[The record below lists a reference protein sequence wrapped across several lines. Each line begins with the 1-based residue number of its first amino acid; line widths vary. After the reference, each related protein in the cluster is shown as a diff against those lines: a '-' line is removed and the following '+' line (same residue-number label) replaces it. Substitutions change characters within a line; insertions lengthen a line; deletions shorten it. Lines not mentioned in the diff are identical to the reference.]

1 MQTNIYKS
9 SSQFNLSFNHNFLI
23 RKKRLFILLAAMFMV
38 AFNQAYAEDVV
49 PDKFKIALG
58 GYAVLRYNTL
68 LSLTEP
74 NLGVGVAINP
84 DASLGL
90 SAEQSV
96 LRLEGYYRFNNKH
109 ALTYSWYSIGSEGNK
124 SLEEEIDWIDENG
137 NPITI
142 PIGARVG
149 TILNYDI
156 YKVGYLWS
164 FLHTD
169 KVELGVGA
177 GLHATRIEVELN
189 AEYTGSEV
197 STADVSTTV
206 PLPVVS
212 FGVGYNVTPKF
223 SWHIKTE
230 LFALKF
236 DDWDGVYTDS
246 SLGMEYRVFKHV
258 GLGIGLASNSLR
270 VTEDAN
276 DYRFYYDNRIT
287 GVMLDVAAYF

>member
-1 MQTNIYKS
+1 MKTKISIS
-9 SSQFNLSFNHNFLI
+9 SSQFVLSFNHCFLI
-23 RKKRLFILLAAMFMV
+23 RKKCLIVLLAAMFMV
-38 AFNQAYAEDVV
+38 TFNQAYADDVV

-58 GYAVLRYNTL
+58 GYAVLRYDSL

-74 NLGVGVAINP
+74 NIGAGVAINP
-84 DASLGL
+84 DTALGL
-90 SAEQSV
+90 NAEQTV

-109 ALTYSWYSIGSEGNK
+109 GLSYSWYSIGSEGNK

-149 TILNYDI
+149 TILDYDI
-156 YKVGYLWS
+156 YKVDYLWS
-164 FLHTD
+164 FHHTD
-169 KVELGVGA
+169 KVEMAFGG
-177 GLHATRIEVELN
+177 GLHMTHIEVELN
-189 AEYTGSEV
+189 AEYTGSAV

-206 PLPVVS
+206 PLPVLS
-212 FGVGYNVTPKF
+212 FGVAYNVTPKF

-258 GLGIGLASNSLR
+258 GLGLGLASNSLR
-270 VTEDAN
+270 VTENAD

-287 GVMLDVAAYF
+287 GLMLNVAAYF

>member
-1 MQTNIYKS
+1 MKTKLSIS
-9 SSQFNLSFNHNFLI
+9 SSQFDPSFNHYFLI
-23 RKKRLFILLAAMFMV
+23 RKKCLVALLTAMFM
-38 AFNQAYAEDVV
+38 ATFNQAYAEDAV

-58 GYAVLRYNTL
+58 AYAVLRYDTL

-74 NLGVGVAINP
+74 NLGAGVAINP
-84 DASLGL
+84 DVALGL
-90 SAEQSV
+90 NAEQSV

-109 ALTYSWYSIGSEGNK
+109 GLSYSWYSIGSEGGK

-142 PIGARVG
+142 PIGASVG
-149 TILNYDI
+149 TVLDYDI

-164 FLHTD
+164 FHHTD
-169 KVELGVGA
+169 KVEMVFGA
-177 GLHATRIEVELN
+177 GLHMTRIEVELS
-189 AEYTGSEV
+189 AEYTGSTV

-270 VTEDAN
+270 VTENAD
-276 DYRFYYDNRIT
+276 DYKFYYDNRIT
-287 GVMLDVAAYF
+287 GLIFDVAAYF